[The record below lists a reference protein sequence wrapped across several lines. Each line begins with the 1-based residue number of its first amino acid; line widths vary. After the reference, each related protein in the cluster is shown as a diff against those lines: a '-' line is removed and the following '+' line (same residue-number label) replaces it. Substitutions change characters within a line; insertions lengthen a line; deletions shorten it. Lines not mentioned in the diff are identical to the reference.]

1 MASIL
6 QSLKVASITRPNRVD
21 PVTIRRNK
29 LITSIHEQIEAA
41 REASQG
47 KRLTVSR
54 IKRVK
59 NDETGAVM
67 QQQRDALVRE
77 MWFKGNDGKTY
88 VELRYGYKPLEIA
101 KGKSVVE
108 VGEMAN
114 LIPVFEK
121 LREAILMGEFDLQLN
136 ENAGRFSAQLKAK
149 RDAKK
154 K

>member
-6 QSLKVASITRPNRVD
+6 QTLKASAVTRPNRVD
-21 PVTIRRNK
+21 AVMIRRNK

-41 REASQG
+41 RAASQG

-59 NDETGAVM
+59 NDETGAVLT
-67 QQQRDALVRE
+67 QQRDALVRE
-77 MWFKGNDGKTY
+77 MWFKGSDGKTY

-101 KGKSVVE
+101 KGKTAVE
-108 VGEMAN
+108 VGEMTN

-121 LREAILMGEFDLQLN
+121 LREAVSMGEFDSQLN
-136 ENAGRFSAQLKAK
+136 ENAGRLSAQLKAK